1 MALNLNLLIEKLANS
16 GVFIK
21 RPKFG
26 SFAKNAKS
34 FKYKTEKGNAMVLP
48 FFLLPVTFIGFRV

>member
-1 MALNLNLLIEKLANS
+1 MALNLNLLIKKPANS

-21 RPKFG
+21 RPKCG

-34 FKYKTEKGNAMVLP
+34 FKH
-48 FFLLPVTFIGFRV
+48 